1 MKTLKLTRA
10 ESAAYAA
17 GERRFWRQVKPGQR
31 QGWLHQSSIDTS
43 PGGYQWTD
51 DKGQLW
57 RQFYCKE
64 AGTFAYGVQH
74 APDSPLTS
82 IKCPFGNKGDL
93 IQLTVPRHS
102 LPPVI
107 EPITAITV
115 TKRDGKWGW
124 VVEVGA

>member
-10 ESAAYAA
+10 EAAAYAA
-17 GERRFWRQVKPGQR
+17 GERCFWRQVKPGPR
-31 QGWLHQSSIDTS
+31 QGWLHQSSIDAS

-82 IKCPFGNKGDL
+82 IKCPYGTPGDRIEL
-93 IQLTVPRHS
+93 NYNRHGDTD
-102 LPPVI
+102 
-107 EPITAITV
+107 EMTITDITV
-115 TKRDGKWGW
+115 TQRDGKWGW
-124 VVEVGA
+124 LVEVGS